1 MALKKL
7 FIKDCRLTSAS
18 GDTVDQRR
26 NYLVKTS
33 DYTDLHQP
41 LEMLYTLYVIEVT
54 T

>member
-33 DYTDLHQP
+33 DYTLASASGDAIH
-41 LEMLYTLYVIEVT
+41 VIRH
-54 T
+54 